1 MRKGMENLRV
11 PPVAG
16 RRALGILARILC
28 QPTAPF
34 HEHRVRG
41 RIQAELD
48 RIGIPWRLDAAGNL
62 QARYR
67 AGRARPVSF
76 LAHMDHPGFEVASV
90 EGRRA
95 LARWKGQVPTF
106 DLKGLRLA
114 LWSDD
119 PGTGRRGTAVVL
131 KGDGRPGPGN
141 VVDKEIRLAVPAG
154 AQPGDFGYADLVP
167 FRLRGGRVVSKAL
180 DNVAGCGAMVACLDH
195 LVRHRLPGDIRLL
208 FTRAEEVGFHGAL
221 AAIRTGSLP
230 QGRPLVVLE
239 CSRAM
244 PGAAQG
250 LGPVIRVGD
259 RARVFDPDVAA
270 ACEEAVRAL
279 QRRQP
284 RLRIQRRLMD
294 GGVCEAT
301 AFGLAGYR
309 AVCLAFP
316 LGNYHNVAA
325 AGIRPEFIHA
335 ADFLGGVACLGAF
348 AALGLDPHG
357 TRRRLA
363 AWARGR
369 FRAADLARLRR
380 TRQVR
385 RARIGR
391 IPKGAEAVDGLE
403 RP

>member
-1 MRKGMENLRV
+1 MRKGMENLRLPDV
-11 PPVAG
+11 PA
-16 RRALGILARILC
+16 RRALGILARILR

-41 RIQAELD
+41 QIQAELD
-48 RIGIPWRLDAAGNL
+48 RLGVRWRLDATGNL
-62 QARYR
+62 LARYR

-90 EGRRA
+90 EGCRA
-95 LARWKGQVPTF
+95 LARWNGQVPTF

-119 PGTGRRGTAVVL
+119 PEAGRRGTAVVL
-131 KGDGRPGPGN
+131 KGDGRPRLPGN
-141 VVDKEIRLAVPAG
+141 VVDKLIRLKVPVG
-154 AQPGDFGYADLVP
+154 TRSGDFGYADLTP
-167 FRLRGGRVVSKAL
+167 FRLQGGRVLSKAL

-195 LVRHRLPGDIRLL
+195 LVRNRLPGDIRLL
-208 FTRAEEVGFHGAL
+208 FTRAEEVGFHGAF
-221 AAIRTGSLP
+221 AAIRDGSLP
-230 QGRPLVVLE
+230 RSRPLVVLE

-244 PGAAQG
+244 PGAEQG

-279 QRRQP
+279 QRRHP
-284 RLRIQRRLMD
+284 ALRVQRRLMD
-294 GGVCEAT
+294 GGVCEAS

-316 LGNYHNVAA
+316 LGNYHNVAL
-325 AGIRPEFIHA
+325 GGVRPEFLSA
-335 ADFLGGVACLGAF
+335 GDFLGGVACLGAF
-348 AALGLDPHG
+348 AGFGLDPQG
-357 TRRRLA
+357 ARRRLA

-369 FRAADLARLRR
+369 FSAADLARLQRSR
-380 TRQVR
+380 
-385 RARIGR
+385 
-391 IPKGAEAVDGLE
+391 
-403 RP
+403 